1 VITGTKT
8 ENEPYFSLFSWPRGV
23 PVEEKWS
30 EHSMFNAYFLRY
42 NSNAAKAW
50 DAQYTVR
57 SSYWR
62 GPYDITPIA
71 ERIRRGAS
79 ILDVGCGSGRYL
91 IPLERA
97 GFDVL
102 GVDISDVALR
112 SLSCSLHLAQAD
124 LRCLPVASSS
134 FDAVTCFGVLQH
146 LSYDARKVAARELFR
161 VLKLGGLAFVEVI
174 GDMDMRYNCGEEVE
188 TGTFVRGGIPNH
200 HFSSGE
206 LSTLLEAAGFTVL
219 TAEDR
224 LLERTYNGD
233 KILRHSI
240 FTVIKRE
247 ERDIL

>member
-1 VITGTKT
+1 MVD
-8 ENEPYFSLFSWPRGV
+8 
-23 PVEEKWS
+23 
-30 EHSMFNAYFLRY
+30 AYFLRY
-42 NSNAAKAW
+42 NSNAATAW
-50 DAQYTVR
+50 DEQYTTR

-62 GPYDITPIA
+62 GPYDITPIT
-71 ERIRRGAS
+71 ERIRPGAS

-102 GVDISDVALR
+102 GVDISGVALR
-112 SLSCSLHLAQAD
+112 TLSRFLQLVQAD
-124 LRCLPVASSS
+124 LKCLPLACSS

-146 LSYDARKVAARELFR
+146 LSYDERKAAARELFR
-161 VLKLGGLAFVEVI
+161 VLKPRGLAYVEVI

-206 LSTLLEAAGFTVL
+206 LSTLLEAVGFTTV

-224 LLERTYNGD
+224 IRERAYNGD
-233 KILRHSI
+233 EIKRHSI
-240 FTVIKRE
+240 FTIIRRTV
-247 ERDIL
+247 